1 MKLLRIFA
9 LAALLS
15 CVPLSALADS
25 VFSNSGGTI
34 STAGTGLKL
43 TGSILTSVT
52 GLGSFSDS
60 SPSGFVNLTTGALA
74 TGALSSNATFGAG
87 SFKITDTN
95 TGLVF
100 QGTFTNATWTAATG
114 LPTGQYGWT
123 LSGTV
128 SGTLNGSPVVGGTL
142 QVTTIATK
150 GNPFLTGGKMKINL
164 NAGTTTIP
172 GATTPELGTLSLLGT
187 GMVGIALIAR
197 RRKGRSKS

>member
-43 TGSILTSVT
+43 TGSMLTSVT

-128 SGTLNGSPVVGGTL
+128 SGTLNGSPAVGGRFRSPPS
-142 QVTTIATK
+142 QPKAI
-150 GNPFLTGGKMKINL
+150 PFSR
-164 NAGTTTIP
+164 AG
-172 GATTPELGTLSLLGT
+172 
-187 GMVGIALIAR
+187 R
-197 RRKGRSKS
+197 

>member
-1 MKLLRIFA
+1 MKLLKIFV
-9 LAALLS
+9 LATLLS

-25 VFSNSGGTI
+25 VFVNDGGLI
-34 STAGTGLKL
+34 SKSGTGLKL
-43 TGSILTSVT
+43 TGSALMSVT
-52 GLGSFSDS
+52 GLGSFDDS

-74 TGALSSNATFGAG
+74 SGMLSSNATFGAG
-87 SFKITDTN
+87 TFKITDTH

-114 LPTGQYGWT
+114 LPPGQLGWT
-123 LSGTV
+123 LSGAV

-142 QVTTIATK
+142 QVTTIGTK

-197 RRKGRSKS
+197 RRKARNKS